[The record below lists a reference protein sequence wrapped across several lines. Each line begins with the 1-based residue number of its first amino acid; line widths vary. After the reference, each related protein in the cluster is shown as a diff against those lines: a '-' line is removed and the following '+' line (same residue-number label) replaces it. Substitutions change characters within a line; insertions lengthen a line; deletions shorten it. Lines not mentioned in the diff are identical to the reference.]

1 MCENQCSIVKCLC
14 ASPEPFL
21 LVVMNMHHLI
31 SDDRVPPM
39 ISHEFIV
46 MKLLVADS
54 IVMPIVEFVT
64 RLSEPFR
71 ISCWCH
77 QISVNRLCVA
87 LVILPSLSMLS
98 HTRTNT

>member
-1 MCENQCSIVKCLC
+1 MCENQRSIVKCLC
-14 ASPEPFL
+14 ASTEPIL

-31 SDDRVPPM
+31 SDDTIPPM
-39 ISHEFIV
+39 ISHQFIIMELFIAHGV
-46 MKLLVADS
+46 V
-54 IVMPIVEFVT
+54 VPIVEFIT
-64 RLSEPFR
+64 CLSEPFR

-98 HTRTNT
+98 HTLTKT